1 MSAPGNLV
9 VRELD
14 FDDVDLVV
22 DPSLLCR
29 NDACRVDGIHLIGSM
44 CRTGREVGVRCKA
57 EFRTRSR
64 VYAAAPWKAGYTPA
78 LRDSVLSAVSKY
90 EPRTFGMVVSY
101 VENDYGSCCERSVHR
116 HLAALRAEGEIIR
129 LDFEHRIHAYLAAGS
144 RLAADPDLVYD
155 QIIDT
160 YSSKAA

>member
-1 MSAPGNLV
+1 MSAPGNLF

-14 FDDVDLVV
+14 FDDVDLSV

-29 NDACRVDGIHLIGSM
+29 NDACRVEGVHLAGDN
-44 CRTGREVGVRCKA
+44 CRTGREVGVRCKS

-64 VYAAAPWKAGYTPA
+64 RYAAAPWKAGYTPA
-78 LRDSVLSAVSKY
+78 LRESVLSAVSKW

-116 HLAALRAEGEIIR
+116 HLSALRAMGEIIR
-129 LDFEHRIHAYLAAGS
+129 LDFKYRIHAYLAKGS
-144 RLAADPDLVYD
+144 RLAKEPEVVFD
-155 QIIDT
+155 QILDM